1 MSALRER
8 MIEDMQLHGL
18 SENTKK
24 AYVRSVQ
31 KLAEYYQRSPDQITE
46 EELREYFLYLIN
58 VRKIGSSYFRVS
70 LCGIKFFYEH
80 TLGKSWVILDL
91 ARPPKKKKL
100 PVILSTEEVRQILGH
115 VQQTKHFVCLSTIY
129 ACGLR
134 IAEATNLQIKD
145 IDGNRQ
151 TLHVCNGKG
160 GKDRYVPLPHPVLKM
175 LRRYWVTHHHPVLL
189 FPSPRGADGHLTTMA
204 SKPITPRSV
213 QRAFKYALQESDIQ
227 KAATVHSL
235 RHAYATHLLEAGV
248 RLRVIQAY
256 LGHASPTSTAVYT
269 HLTQE
274 SNSQAMHTINQV
286 LGNLWL

>member
-18 SENTKK
+18 SENTQK
-24 AYVRSVQ
+24 AYLRTVQ
-31 KLAEYYQRSPDQITE
+31 QLAEYYHRSPDQITE
-46 EELREYFLYLIN
+46 EELREYFLHLIN
-58 VRKIGSSYFRVS
+58 VKKIGPSSFRVS
-70 LCGIKFFYEH
+70 LCGIKFFYDH
-80 TLGKSWVILDL
+80 TLGKRWVILDL
-91 ARPPKKKKL
+91 ARPPKKKIL
-100 PVILSTEEVRQILGH
+100 PVILTTEEVRQILGH
-115 VQQTKHFVCLSTIY
+115 IRQIRYFVCLSTIY

-134 IAEATNLQIKD
+134 IAEATNLQVKD
-145 IDGNRQ
+145 IDGDRQ

-160 GKDRYVPLPHPVLKM
+160 GKDRYVPLPLPILKM
-175 LRRYWVTHHHPVLL
+175 LRRYWVTHRHPVLL
-189 FPSPRGADGHLTTMA
+189 FPSPRGVDGQLTAMA

-213 QRAFKYALQESDIQ
+213 QRAFKCALQECGIQ
-227 KAATVHSL
+227 KVVTVHSL

-274 SNSQAMHTINQV
+274 INSQAMHTINQV